1 MKVIKLD
8 IDEENEFEGIDAVAL
23 VAEPAIE
30 MDFQFFSK
38 QQFAETYNDY
48 PKAARTAAEQGIK
61 RNKAINNKCGT
72 AVGKRRAT
80 QLANGENISI
90 ETVKRMRSFLLR
102 QKDNYDL
109 AVRRSDYNACGY
121 ISYLLWGGPAALPW
135 ATKKLRQAG
144 KLEESN
150 REVIMR
156 EMEVQ
161 RFKSVVVDDDFA
173 IIDDRLA
180 YSTQEKAEEMAKNIG
195 CKGFHTHDFEGKT
208 WYMPCEKHMM
218 AEVGPRGGIRPSK
231 KAPKSDTKNPNP
243 KGKGTAKGSAKTS
256 RGAKVS
262 KSVEKTLQKKAD
274 DFNERYKKKRGYGV
288 TVGQLKAVYQRG
300 LGAYNT
306 SRSPKVAA
314 RGGAKQWAMARVNAY
329 LYLVKNGRPQN
340 KKYTADYDL
349 LPSKHPKSNK
359 KMYVNRIKTQRRR
372 PGAYKH
378 KKKKKYY
385 TMADQRDIDGI
396 PVFANPEDALQLA
409 DSIGC
414 EGVHKHQIDGEI
426 VYMPCKSHTEAT
438 DKMLGKIEANNS
450 LQFHGENYFSDFTE
464 EEQEQ
469 LIKNLKSV
477 GKTKEEMIADGW
489 VEMSEEEFNNALYAE
504 FAVKRS
510 DSNPDKGSLL
520 DTSEFQIRFRYKGT
534 IIPTSRTFC
543 RQMVGLK
550 LEYRLEDINNMSLF
564 GANEEFS
571 TYDIFTYKGSYNCRH
586 SWEQVRYK
594 REDRNYKKADSISTL
609 ENLIGGPRAQQ
620 AAQVNPKARTQ
631 AELAGPLMI
640 PDQLIPRFDEQ
651 GDKYYVFFDKEGIKK
666 LSYKLMKNK
675 LIDSVNIEH
684 DKDRRVADL
693 TLVESWLVADT
704 FKDKSN
710 KYGYNLPVGSWFGVY
725 KVNNQAVWDNYVK
738 TGKVKGFSVEG
749 IFADK
754 TILAKKQEYAF
765 TKS

>member
-30 MDFQFFSK
+30 LDFQFFSK
-38 QQFAETYNDY
+38 QHFAETYSDY
-48 PKAARTAAEQGIK
+48 PKAARKAAEQGIK

-80 QLANGENISI
+80 QLANGENISL

-135 ATKKLRQAG
+135 ATKKLRMAG
-144 KLEESN
+144 KLDESN
-150 REVIMR
+150 KDVIM
-156 EMEVQ
+156 
-161 RFKSVVVDDDFA
+161 
-173 IIDDRLA
+173 
-180 YSTQEKAEEMAKNIG
+180 TEMAEI
-195 CKGFHTHDFEGKT
+195 
-208 WYMPCEKHMM
+208 
-218 AEVGPRGGIRPSK
+218 GPRGGIKKSP

-243 KGKGTAKGSAKTS
+243 KGKGTAKGDASTS

-274 DFNERYKKKRGYGV
+274 DFNEKFKEKRGYGV
-288 TVGQLKAVYQRG
+288 TVGQLKSVYQRG

-349 LPSKHPKSNK
+349 LPSKHPKSDK
-359 KMYVNRIKTQRRR
+359 KMYVDNPYRG
-372 PGAYKH
+372 PG
-378 KKKKKYY
+378 KYSFG
-385 TMADQRDIDGI
+385 DLKEIDGI
-396 PVFANPEDALQLA
+396 PVFVNENQALQMA
-409 DSIGC
+409 NNIGC
-414 EGVHKHQIDGEI
+414 AGTHIHEEGGTTY
-426 VYMPCKSHTEAT
+426 YMPCKSHTEAT
-438 DKMLGKIEANNS
+438 DKMLKKIEESRS
-450 LQFHGENYFSDFTE
+450 LEFHGENYFTDFTDE
-464 EEQEQ
+464 ELEQ
-469 LIKNLKSV
+469 LGKNLKSV
-477 GKTKEEMIADGW
+477 GIQKADLMSDGW
-489 VEMSEEEFNNALYAE
+489 VEMKEDEFNNALYAE

-510 DSNPDKGSLL
+510 DSNPNKGSLQ
-520 DTSEFQIRFRYKGT
+520 DTSQFKVLYKYVG
-534 IIPTSRTFC
+534 PRDSKNRTFC
-543 RQMVGLK
+543 RQVLN
-550 LEYRLEDINNMSLF
+550 LDALYRLEDINNMSLF
-564 GANEEFS
+564 GANDEFS

-586 SWEQVRYK
+586 AWQQKFFK
-594 REDRNYKKADSISTL
+594 RIDEENNRAKKNPIL
-609 ENLIGGPRAQQ
+609 EEILGGPRAQS
-620 AAQVNPKARTQ
+620 AGQVNPKSRTQ
-631 AELAGPLMI
+631 AEVEAGVPEGQFQFSAVEDKYELAGPLMV
-640 PDQLIPRFDEQ
+640 PDQLIPRFDEN
-651 GDKYYVFFDKEGIKK
+651 GDKYYVFFDKDGIKK
-666 LSYKLMKNK
+666 LSYKLMRNK

-684 DKDRRVADL
+684 DKDRKVADL
-693 TLVESWLVADT
+693 TLVESWLVADSD
-704 FKDKSN
+704 KDKSN
-710 KYGYNLPVGSWFGVY
+710 KYGYSLPVGSWFGVY
-725 KVNNQAVWDNYVK
+725 KVNNKEVWDKYIK
-738 TGKVKGFSVEG
+738 TGAVKGFSVEG